1 MSGILASYTSPQR
14 RAPLGRE
21 RANRRRPDAHDPSG
35 LFRAVA
41 EDLGENDRRA
51 LTRWK
56 LSQHPAHVLADV
68 HVIERIPRACDRYE
82 PWRGRAGATHPHP
95 GPVETAA
102 EEGGHGIVEL
112 VDPVPLLPHLRE
124 CVLH

>member
-41 EDLGENDRRA
+41 EDLGENDRRT

-56 LSQHPAHVLADV
+56 LSQHPAHVLADI
-68 HVIERIPRACDRYE
+68 HVIERIARACDRHQ
-82 PWRGRAGATHPHP
+82 PSRGRAGATHPHP
-95 GPVETAA
+95 EPVETAA
-102 EEGGHGIVEL
+102 AEVGNGMVDL
-112 VDPVPLLPHLRE
+112 VDPLPLLRYLE
-124 CVLH
+124 